1 MEIFV
6 EGELLMMSKTEIV
19 KRYVLFVISLFF
31 AALGVAFTKHG
42 ELGVSPIS
50 SVANVMSCKFPS
62 LSLGTWLIIWNC
74 VLIAGQIVILRK
86 KFQLIQL
93 LQVPLSFIFG
103 WFTDLGMWIVSFI
116 PANSYP
122 IRLAMVFIGIV
133 ILAFGISLS
142 VIANVI
148 MNSGEA
154 FVKAISDISN
164 KEFGNVKIAF
174 DVLCVVIALVLSLIF
189 YYFTIVGTR
198 EGTIISA
205 LLTGVAVK
213 FFGNKLK
220 EPINYILC
228 DKSTA

>member
-1 MEIFV
+1 
-6 EGELLMMSKTEIV
+6 MSRAETT
-19 KRYVLFVISLFF
+19 KRYALFVISLFF

-50 SVANVMSCKFPS
+50 SVANVMSYKFS
-62 LSLGTWLIIWNC
+62 NFSLGTWLIIWNC
-74 VLIAGQIVILRK
+74 LLIVGQIFILRK

-93 LQVPLSFIFG
+93 LQIPLSFLFG

-116 PANSYP
+116 SVNTYP
-122 IRLAMVFIGIV
+122 MRIAMVVVGIV
-133 ILAFGISLS
+133 ILGFGISLS

-154 FVKAISDISN
+154 FVKAISDALN

-174 DVLCVVIALVLSLIF
+174 DVLCVIISLALSLIF
-189 YYFTIVGTR
+189 FHFTIVGTR

-205 LLTGVAVK
+205 LLTGVVVK
-213 FFGNKLK
+213 FFSSKLE
-220 EPINYILC
+220 EPLNAVLC
-228 DKSTA
+228 HKSNL